1 MRLAK
6 LPTAVATALVAGV
19 LALAAGAARASD
31 LTGAESCRVCHAEAY
46 RIWSQSP
53 HARAVDALQ
62 GEQRKNQLCLY
73 CHSRDEAR
81 AGAVQVASVSCE
93 TCHGGGRFYQP
104 VVVMRDKE
112 LSHLFGLTDLSGA
125 NAAATCLSCHGGEG
139 PSVTPFDLKEAL
151 SRIDHWSAA
160 RAARKPGHALRSPH
174 RQQPSAQLT
183 AWLVAPA
190 AKGARTP

>member
-1 MRLAK
+1 MKRLA
-6 LPTAVATALVAGV
+6 LFLL
-19 LALAAGAARASD
+19 LAPAAFASD
-31 LTGAESCRVCHAEAY
+31 LVGPASCRACHAEAY
-46 RIWSQSP
+46 RIWAAGP
-53 HARAVDALQ
+53 HARAAQALTP
-62 GEQRKNQLCLY
+62 EQRKPLCLQ
-73 CHSRDEAR
+73 CHSRDEQRSGQAD
-81 AGAVQVASVSCE
+81 VQGVSCE